1 MNSTLSGKLGI
12 SVVIPVYNEINTI
25 KELINRVKRVALD
38 KEIIIVDDGSDDGT
52 REYLESIKNDTEL
65 KVLLHKR
72 NRGKGDALKTGFQ
85 CARGNII
92 IIQDADLEYD
102 PEEYSKLIA
111 PILKGDAD
119 VVYGSRFLGGPHR
132 VHLFSHY
139 LGNKLLTFCTNL
151 LYDVNLD
158 DMETCYKAFRRDVLK
173 GIKLK
178 SNGFDFEPEFSAKV
192 CKGKFRIYE
201 TPISYSGR
209 DYEQGKKI
217 TWQDGIIALWTLLKY
232 RFVD

>member
-52 REYLESIKNDTEL
+52 REYLESIKNDTAL

-139 LGNKLLTFCTNL
+139 LGNKLLTFCANL

-158 DMETCYKAFRRDVLK
+158 DMETCYKC
-173 GIKLK
+173 IKKSVINSLDLK
-178 SNGFDFEPEFSAKV
+178 SNRFEIEPELTAKLLV
-192 CKGKFRIYE
+192 KRYKILE
-201 TPISYSGR
+201 VPISYHSR
-209 DYEQGKKI
+209 TRFKKI
-217 TWQDGIIALWTLLKY
+217 GPKDGIHAIFTLIKWRCLAK
-232 RFVD
+232 